1 LSLCPWQTGQ
11 SLEVT
16 TRSTSF
22 KKRFFSKLSFSRKD
36 LLKRWINPSYFAVLG
51 QFSGGF
57 LSFFGFVYK
66 KMSISSSVLSLSFLS
81 LSNNPVYKYRLSRQ
95 LSGRK
100 DGNFIASSFSD
111 LSKSRS
117 SFKSISSTYPRPWHA
132 SHMPFGLLNENT
144 LE

>member
-1 LSLCPWQTGQ
+1 MYFAFLSSRDSRNGIASSIVREVKSAIFKSLILHVSTFSLSLRQWQTGQ

-16 TRSTSF
+16 TRSTYF

-66 KMSISSSVLSLSFLS
+66 KMSISSSV
-81 LSNNPVYKYRLSRQ
+81 
-95 LSGRK
+95 
-100 DGNFIASSFSD
+100 
-111 LSKSRS
+111 
-117 SFKSISSTYPRPWHA
+117 
-132 SHMPFGLLNENT
+132 
-144 LE
+144 

>member
-1 LSLCPWQTGQ
+1 GQ

-66 KMSISSSVLSLSFLS
+66 KMSFSSPVYSLSFLL
-81 LSNNPVYKYRLSRQ
+81 LSNTPLSNYRFPRQ
-95 LSGRK
+95 LSERY
-100 DGNFIASSFSD
+100 DVNFIACSFIA
-111 LSKSRS
+111 LS
-117 SFKSISSTYPRPWHA
+117 
-132 SHMPFGLLNENT
+132 
-144 LE
+144 